1 MSNEDKGIA
10 PSTAI
15 EVEDKR
21 PAPTEG
27 TLIPREADR
36 SVLLQA
42 WIDNRMERDRSLL
55 SLSSGGIGLVVTL
68 LATGLV
74 TTAMLRALASVSMLC
89 FAGSL
94 TCSLSVFRANS
105 KYVQAL
111 LEGIDSEGPLERLDR
126 RLVVWFGLGVS
137 ALLALGL
144 ALIFR

>member
-1 MSNEDKGIA
+1 VIDERLPV
-10 PSTAI
+10 PSTSTP
-15 EVEDKR
+15 ELGKR
-21 PAPTEG
+21 PPSSGQSPVPSET
-27 TLIPREADR
+27 DR

-74 TTAMLRALASVSMLC
+74 ASPELRALASVSMLS

-94 TCSLSVFRANS
+94 ACCLSVFRENS
-105 KYVQAL
+105 KYVKAL
-111 LEGIDSEGPLERLDR
+111 LGGTDSEEELIRLDR
-126 RLVVWFGLGVS
+126 RLLGWFGLGVS

-144 ALIFR
+144 ALIL